1 MPPDA
6 AEFETLVRRY
16 ARLVASAARRVCGR
30 RRAELVPDVEQEV
43 YLALWKRLGRGGNE
57 IAHPTSYIYKMALTA
72 ALAVVRRHRQDEPLD
87 DERQSSTPVPR
98 GEPDGL
104 EPAERRRL
112 VDELLGSL
120 EADEARALR
129 AWLAGFN
136 HLEVARLYGWT
147 ESVARHRIYRSLDRL
162 RARSGGPDAASRPEG
177 GGR

>member
-1 MPPDA
+1 MPQDA
-6 AEFETLVRRY
+6 AEFELLVRRY

-72 ALAVVRRHRQDEPLD
+72 ALAVVRRNRRDEPLD
-87 DERQSSTPVPR
+87 DERQAAVPSFR

-104 EPAERRRL
+104 EPVERRRL
-112 VDELLGSL
+112 VDELLGAL
-120 EADEARALR
+120 DADEARALR

-136 HLEVARLYGWT
+136 HLEVAKLFGWS

-162 RARSGGPDAASRPEG
+162 RAGVGGAGRPEG
-177 GGR
+177 GPR